1 MNNSWNEQY
10 SREEYRY
17 GETPN
22 LFFKEFIDALPVGQ
36 ILLPGDGEGRNGVYA
51 ASKGWQV
58 HAFDQ
63 SAVAREKA
71 LRLARKK
78 GVHLQFEVLDFKNLD
93 GYYADSSYDLIVL
106 TFVHLPK
113 QLRKSYFKKLLPL
126 LKEGGYLILEGF
138 TKNQIRHQ
146 QVNPSAGGPSHIDM
160 LYAREEI
167 EDTFKSLELISLQE
181 LEVHLSEGVG
191 HQGLS
196 SVLRY
201 VGRK

>member
-22 LFFKEFIDALPVGQ
+22 LFFKEFIDALPAGQ

-78 GVHLQFEVLDFKNLD
+78 GVHLQFAVLVEFI
-93 GYYADSSYDLIVL
+93 SYNS
-106 TFVHLPK
+106 TP
-113 QLRKSYFKKLLPL
+113 SPY
-126 LKEGGYLILEGF
+126 
-138 TKNQIRHQ
+138 TS
-146 QVNPSAGGPSHIDM
+146 PSAKQ
-160 LYAREEI
+160 R
-167 EDTFKSLELISLQE
+167 
-181 LEVHLSEGVG
+181 
-191 HQGLS
+191 
-196 SVLRY
+196 
-201 VGRK
+201 